1 MRQPITSIG
10 NSPVESMKSSENPN
24 MSYYPFTAVVEKDA
38 DLSSGEGVSISVDG
52 LSGDSGNSIYLE
64 QMFIREDGNPLL
76 CIQERKTW
84 KAGEAVCR
92 GWKKYVRFH

>member
-1 MRQPITSIG
+1 MVTSWNTGNSYEATITSIG

-64 QMFIREDGNPLL
+64 QMFIEKTETAPMYT
-76 CIQERKTW
+76 RK
-84 KAGEAVCR
+84 ENME
-92 GWKKYVRFH
+92 GWKSSM